1 MAARSGKQETRPRRF
16 GTSSEGGSGG
26 SAPARAYCFPAE
38 QTNKATGSFY
48 IRISPCASFSGFVS
62 PSPPG
67 SWPISLNTA
76 CRGEGV
82 KREAR
87 PRPEGRPR
95 GALLLRCQLSAWIFS
110 AQLLSSAWPCH
121 VGAHRLCPQ
130 RPDDTKVSAGGSA
143 FSVRSPRPP
152 PPGSPALGGRSPCIV
167 PTRQV
172 WCPLSA
178 PKAHVAAEGQ
188 GVNRGWDRVGRLGQV
203 LARHIR
209 NCRSCH
215 WSFWLSQ
222 VALCR
227 EPAQGAGV

>member
-26 SAPARAYCFPAE
+26 SAPARAYCCPAE

-48 IRISPCASFSGFVS
+48 ICISPRASFSGFVS

-121 VGAHRLCPQ
+121 VGAHRLCPR
-130 RPDDTKVSAGGSA
+130 RPMTPARLQGAARSL
-143 FSVRSPRPP
+143 SVLLAPRPP
-152 PPGSPALGGRSPCIV
+152 VLLHLGDIPRASSP
-167 PTRQV
+167 
-172 WCPLSA
+172 
-178 PKAHVAAEGQ
+178 
-188 GVNRGWDRVGRLGQV
+188 
-203 LARHIR
+203 
-209 NCRSCH
+209 
-215 WSFWLSQ
+215 
-222 VALCR
+222 
-227 EPAQGAGV
+227 

>member
-48 IRISPCASFSGFVS
+48 IRISPRASFSGFVS

-121 VGAHRLCPQ
+121 VGAHRLCPR
-130 RPDDTKVSAGGSA
+130 RPMTPARLQGAARSLSVLLAPAPRFSCTWGAFPVHRPHEAGVVSS
-143 FSVRSPRPP
+143 FSPESSRGRRRP
-152 PPGSPALGGRSPCIV
+152 GRQP
-167 PTRQV
+167 
-172 WCPLSA
+172 
-178 PKAHVAAEGQ
+178 
-188 GVNRGWDRVGRLGQV
+188 RVG
-203 LARHIR
+203 
-209 NCRSCH
+209 
-215 WSFWLSQ
+215 
-222 VALCR
+222 VALRTER
-227 EPAQGAGV
+227 EGWGRFWPVTYVTARAVAGAFG